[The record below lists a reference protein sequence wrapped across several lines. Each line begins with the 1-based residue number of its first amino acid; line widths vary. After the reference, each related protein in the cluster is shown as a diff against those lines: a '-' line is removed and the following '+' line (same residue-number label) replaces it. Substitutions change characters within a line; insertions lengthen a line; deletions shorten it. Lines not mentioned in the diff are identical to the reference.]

1 MNTSEIFMTDKEKKR
16 YDEELEQLK
25 TVRRKEVT
33 EKIKVA
39 RGFGDLSENSEY
51 DAAKEEQAFV
61 ESRINELEHIL
72 KHADVID
79 TSKLT
84 LEKIEVG
91 VHVQLE
97 NERGGLVEYDITGIT
112 SDPLNGQISM
122 GSPVSKGLLGNKV
135 GETVEIVLPNGRT
148 IRYKVIAITKQE

>member
-1 MNTSEIFMTDKEKKR
+1 MNIVMTDKEKKK
-16 YDEELEQLK
+16 YEDELEHLK
-25 TVRRKEVT
+25 TVRRKEVN

-61 ESRINELEHIL
+61 ASRIQELEHTL
-72 KHADVID
+72 KNANVVD
-79 TSKLT
+79 TNSLS

-97 NERGGLVEYDITGIT
+97 NESGAMVEYDITGLT

-122 GSPVSKGLLGNKV
+122 GSPVGRGLLDYKV
-135 GETVEIVLPNGRT
+135 GEDVEIELPNGR
-148 IRYKVIAITKQE
+148 IICYKVIAITRQE